1 MSLEDLLEKDSLTSE
16 EKNRLIEL
24 ICEKEKKFEGITFGV
39 INMPKKKYK
48 LFKRKKDSDVLGIQ
62 VTTIKDGVPTFNVA
76 ITEEE
81 TPLVVFLNTIYHE
94 IEHVKQKDKLLTA
107 RYPLSINMILTK
119 EFLASLNKVY
129 YKSNYNKLV
138 TEINARLMGRKK
150 TEWLIKDKDSS
161 NSLGVRNYIDENLK
175 RVYILDDDIGEISL
189 SEKTDK
195 FVLSHVDEID
205 NYPSLAFE
213 YNKNGKRKSIKE
225 LYMVEPYYLKGK
237 NDMLV
242 NLIVEAFNELYFI
255 NVILGDYD
263 YNSLSDDELRAR
275 LEEVV
280 KNIRIELE
288 HTDGRLEY
296 QLDEVE
302 VKEKIVKNES
312 DAIIDLIYLMPT
324 GLRHKSDL
332 LNGLTTA
339 SENIGIVS
347 VDNHIFK
354 LEISM
359 RGALESYIRD
369 MANELFTLGKVMGFE
384 TRDDNWYPAW
394 DYMEHSHVRDMMCE
408 AYKEATGKDMVLEG
422 IHAGL
427 ECGIFKN
434 KFPEMD
440 IVAIG
445 PNILDC
451 HSPSERIEIAS
462 FDRSY
467 EFLKVLLSKL

>member
-175 RVYILDDDIGEISL
+175 KVYILDDDIGEISL

-255 NVILGDYD
+255 NVISGDYD
-263 YNSLSDDELRAR
+263 YNSLSDDELRR
-275 LEEVV
+275 VL
-280 KNIRIELE
+280 
-288 HTDGRLEY
+288 TSLEY
-296 QLDEVE
+296 
-302 VKEKIVKNES
+302 
-312 DAIIDLIYLMPT
+312 
-324 GLRHKSDL
+324 
-332 LNGLTTA
+332 
-339 SENIGIVS
+339 
-347 VDNHIFK
+347 K
-354 LEISM
+354 L
-359 RGALESYIRD
+359 
-369 MANELFTLGKVMGFE
+369 KQ
-384 TRDDNWYPAW
+384 
-394 DYMEHSHVRDMMCE
+394 
-408 AYKEATGKDMVLEG
+408 
-422 IHAGL
+422 
-427 ECGIFKN
+427 
-434 KFPEMD
+434 
-440 IVAIG
+440 
-445 PNILDC
+445 
-451 HSPSERIEIAS
+451 IEIRRKANTNLYNCKYYS
-462 FDRSY
+462 NK
-467 EFLKVLLSKL
+467 EFLRNDSIFSEYVTKINKVIAEMNMALSSRTKEIKQNK

>member
-119 EFLASLNKVY
+119 EFLASLNKFY

-263 YNSLSDDELRAR
+263 YNSLSDDELRR
-275 LEEVV
+275 VL
-280 KNIRIELE
+280 
-288 HTDGRLEY
+288 TSLEY
-296 QLDEVE
+296 
-302 VKEKIVKNES
+302 
-312 DAIIDLIYLMPT
+312 
-324 GLRHKSDL
+324 
-332 LNGLTTA
+332 
-339 SENIGIVS
+339 
-347 VDNHIFK
+347 K
-354 LEISM
+354 L
-359 RGALESYIRD
+359 
-369 MANELFTLGKVMGFE
+369 KQ
-384 TRDDNWYPAW
+384 
-394 DYMEHSHVRDMMCE
+394 
-408 AYKEATGKDMVLEG
+408 
-422 IHAGL
+422 
-427 ECGIFKN
+427 
-434 KFPEMD
+434 
-440 IVAIG
+440 
-445 PNILDC
+445 
-451 HSPSERIEIAS
+451 IEIRRKANTNLYNCKYYS
-462 FDRSY
+462 TK
-467 EFLKVLLSKL
+467 EFSRNDSIFSEYVTKINKVIAEINMALSSRTKEIKQNK